1 MAHKII
7 TDWHL
12 VGTFAE
18 RSALAPRTGGQVPRI
33 FYQTDT
39 GGDGKG
45 DYLDD
50 GVSGAWVQ
58 LANLS
63 SGGVS
68 DGNKGDLTVSGSGAT
83 WTINNDVVTYAKLQ
97 NVSAGDKLLGRIS
110 GAGDVEEIT
119 CTAAGRA
126 LLDDANAAAQRTTLG
141 LAIGSDVQ
149 AFDATLTALAAFN
162 TNGLLTQTAAD
173 TFTGRTITA
182 HADANLTVTNG
193 NGVSGNPTLNT
204 AQGIKTTD
212 TPQFLRQG
220 LGVAAHTGS
229 VLDVA
234 STTQTIGRIR
244 LSGQEFF
251 QAGNTSTDGI
261 ELRLGVNRSGERQL
275 WIADSALAVNTT
287 NPQFRMRVSSG
298 AGFSAIDAISTDG
311 STPLKMAINSIGG
324 NVSVGNIGVTMP
336 LAQLDVRGG
345 GLRVNGALGAAAVG
359 ANVMGLDH
367 QGGGQ
372 ARFISYGVDNS
383 TPGKLIFHQ
392 ASANNTVFRDAIV
405 VETNGSVILGEQ
417 AALATNATGGF
428 TNIPSCA
435 GTPTGTPTS
444 YTGKVPMVYDTT
456 NRILY
461 IYAGGAWRAH

>member
-1 MAHKII
+1 M
-7 TDWHL
+7 
-12 VGTFAE
+12 VGPLAD
-18 RSALAPRTGGQVPRI
+18 RPAPRSGGQIPRI
-33 FYQTDT
+33 FYQTDD
-39 GGDGKG
+39 GGSGKG

-50 GVSGAWVQ
+50 GVSGTWVQ
-58 LANLS
+58 ILPQSLH
-63 SGGVS
+63 
-68 DGNKGDLTVSGSGAT
+68 
-83 WTINNDVVTYAKLQ
+83 
-97 NVSAGDKLLGRIS
+97 
-110 GAGDVEEIT
+110 
-119 CTAAGRA
+119 TAA
-126 LLDDANAAAQRTTLG
+126 
-141 LAIGSDVQ
+141 
-149 AFDATLTALAAFN
+149 
-162 TNGLLTQTAAD
+162 
-173 TFTGRTITA
+173 
-182 HADANLTVTNG
+182 
-193 NGVSGNPTLNT
+193 
-204 AQGIKTTD
+204 
-212 TPQFLRQG
+212 TPQFLRAG

-251 QAGNTSTDGI
+251 QASNTSTHGI

-298 AGFSAIDAISTDG
+298 AGFSALDALSTDG
-311 STPLKMAINSIGG
+311 STALKLAINSIGG
-324 NVSVGNIGVTMP
+324 NVSVGNIGVTAP

-345 GLRVNGALGAAAVG
+345 GLRVNGALGAAAIA

-367 QGGGQ
+367 QGTGQ
-372 ARFISYGVDNS
+372 ARFISYGNDNS

-428 TNIPSCA
+428 AYIPTCA